1 MYPDLKKFRNQL
13 NSEGG
18 ILHFYESL
26 FIIGCLLSLT
36 QNFLKNADFN
46 NVFPWFIEYLLI
58 ASIISQGFYFYQK
71 LKLEYKNEK
80 EKIKFIV
87 DINNIKKIITPF
99 LFLKL
104 QLRYFIFLRIP
115 YFLIIEFFF
124 NQVLAL
130 PSSGFEKLNLTQNL
144 FFYILHISFLI
155 YDYFSFRETIDKL
168 STKLILLTP
177 DINYSKESGY
187 NSSANLKAKNMQ
199 LTNKKTQLKNKKMD
213 KKDAMLKK
221 FLDK

>member
-13 NSEGG
+13 NSEGK
-18 ILHFYESL
+18 ILHYSEIGFY
-26 FIIGCLLSLT
+26 IGIFLVVIKDY
-36 QNFLKNADFN
+36 LKNADFN

-58 ASIISQGFYFYQK
+58 ASIVSQGFYFYEK

-87 DINNIKKIITPF
+87 DIKNIKKIITPF

-104 QLRYFIFLRIP
+104 QLRYFIFLRLP

-124 NQVLAL
+124 NQVLKI

-144 FFYILHISFLI
+144 FFYILHTSFLI

-168 STKLILLTP
+168 SNKLILLTP

-199 LTNKKTQLKNKKMD
+199 LTNKKTQLKNKKID
-213 KKDAMLKK
+213 KKDSMLKK